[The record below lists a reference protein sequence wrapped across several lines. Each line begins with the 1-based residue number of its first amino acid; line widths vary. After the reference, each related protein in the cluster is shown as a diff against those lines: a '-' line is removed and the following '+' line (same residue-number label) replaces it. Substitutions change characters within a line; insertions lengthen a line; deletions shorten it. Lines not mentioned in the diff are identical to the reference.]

1 MDSCL
6 PQRKKRD
13 LTAVITFRNEGQ
25 LLWDTV
31 ADIRRS
37 AGSGVAIHL
46 IDDASDDAFNYR
58 ELAREYDCRLD
69 RFETPRGPAANRNF
83 GVDQAETPYVICLD
97 AHMRFYTPDWAERVV
112 RAIQHDPNALYCAVS
127 RPLNLKA
134 ERASGAEGYGA
145 ALNTDTEDPKGLLV
159 PQWNVLPLN
168 HCAYPRIPLPLGATY
183 AFTTAFFQ
191 DIGGYV
197 GLKQYGGE
205 EAFAGMK
212 AWLFGGSCRL
222 IHDVTIGHIYRDVAQ
237 RPWTNTSS
245 CYSLN
250 RLLLAA
256 TLFGMADFDRFL
268 KTFATLPD
276 YNQAVRDF
284 RQHETFIHNI
294 KGFVQERSCRD
305 SDYFLALNVAFKQHP
320 NLEDYFGLTP
330 ELAV

>member
-6 PQRKKRD
+6 RRHAVCD

-31 ADIRRS
+31 ADIRRT
-37 AGSGVAIHL
+37 AGSTLAIHL
-46 IDDASDDAFNYR
+46 IDDGSDDAFDYPG
-58 ELAREYDCRLD
+58 LAREFDCRLD

-83 GVDQAETPYVICLD
+83 GADQAETPYVICLD
-97 AHMRFYTPDWAERVV
+97 AHMRFYTPDWADRVV
-112 RAIQHDPNALYCAVS
+112 RAIKQDTNAIYCTVS
-127 RPLNLKA
+127 RPLNLQA

-145 ALNTDTEDPKGLLV
+145 ALNTDTEDQKGLLV

-183 AFTTAFFQ
+183 AFATTFFQ

-222 IHDVTIGHIYRDVAQ
+222 INDVTIGHIYRDVEQ

-256 TLFGMADFDRFL
+256 TLFDKADFEHFMT
-268 KTFATLPD
+268 TFSTLPD
-276 YNQAVRDF
+276 YSQAVRHF

-294 KGFVQERSCRD
+294 KGFVQERSHHD
-305 SDYFLALNVAFKQHP
+305 SDYFLALNAAFKQHA